1 MERRVMEGRVM
12 EGRVMEEGK
21 REERPSTRGSHIYV
35 PCRSRI
41 KIEPSNQSP
50 FWRPI
55 KRSR

>member
-1 MERRVMEGRVM
+1 MERRVM

-41 KIEPSNQSP
+41 KIEPSDQSP

-55 KRSR
+55 KISR